1 MLIRWDYLL
10 RERGRAIQTDAQG
23 PAAARPGAG
32 PRALTIEGAMAHAHI
47 KSRITLMKYIEHL
60 NIELKRPGIGSKR
73 LYISWE
79 DAERVRLLRED
90 PLRLEELKHPPRVV
104 KGPGHDA

>member
-1 MLIRWDYLL
+1 M
-10 RERGRAIQTDAQG
+10 QTEAQG
-23 PAAARPGAG
+23 LAAAQLGAG
-32 PRALTIEGAMAHAHI
+32 HRDLTIEGAMVHAHI
-47 KSRITLMKYIEHL
+47 RSRITLMKYIGRL
-60 NIELKRPGIGSKR
+60 NIQVKKPGIGSKR

-90 PLRLEELKHPPRVV
+90 PLRLEELKHPPGVE